1 MFTGQQQVRVIKK
14 LEVEEV
20 EKGQVSKFFLHIISD
35 GMGLPVYVPIMV
47 ARGVQDGPILGL
59 TAAVHGNEL
68 NGVSVIQR
76 LFRDIDPLAL
86 RGTIVGVPVV
96 NIPGF
101 LQMQRPFNDGNDLNR
116 IMPGRED
123 GNSAEVYAHRLV
135 TKILYQFDYLIDLH
149 TASFGRINSYYVRAN
164 LNDPD
169 VYELAQIQNAQIL
182 LHSPAPDATVRGNL
196 TEYGVKSLTLEVG
209 DPNRF
214 QRGLIRSGLVG
225 LHNTIIQLGMED
237 GQIENPE
244 QKPIVCDHSYWIF
257 SKKGGILQ
265 VLPEVT
271 ELVSKG
277 QVIAIIRNIFG
288 EVIQEIEAPEDGV
301 VIGKHVQPVAQTGTR
316 ILHLGIIKN

>member
-14 LEVEEV
+14 LEVEHV
-20 EKGQVSKFFLHIISD
+20 EKGQLSKFFLHIISD

-86 RGTIVGVPVV
+86 KGTIVGVPVV

-116 IMPGRED
+116 IMPGREN
-123 GNSAEVYAHRLV
+123 GNSSEVYAHRLIH
-135 TKILYQFDYLIDLH
+135 KILYQMDYLIDLH

-164 LNDPD
+164 LNDAE
-169 VYELAQIQNAQIL
+169 VFELAKIQNAQIL

-196 TEYGVKSLTLEVG
+196 TEFGVKSLTLEVG

-214 QRGLIRSGLVG
+214 QRSLIRSGLVG
-225 LHNTIIQLGMED
+225 IHNTIIQLGMVEGQVETPEHQPVLCD
-237 GQIENPE
+237 G
-244 QKPIVCDHSYWIF
+244 SYWIF

-271 ELVSKG
+271 QMVNKG
-277 QVIAIIRNIFG
+277 QIIAVIRNIFG
-288 EVIQEIEAPEDGV
+288 DIIQEIEAPEDGV

-316 ILHLGIIKN
+316 VLHLGIVRK